1 MYTRSLGDNLI
12 RAQNICSK
20 QRQRNPMGQPNMDSP
35 ETLTAL
41 GPQHTGRQKKWY
53 EVHAAYMNKINN
65 YM

>member
-1 MYTRSLGDNLI
+1 
-12 RAQNICSK
+12 
-20 QRQRNPMGQPNMDSP
+20 MGQPKMDSP